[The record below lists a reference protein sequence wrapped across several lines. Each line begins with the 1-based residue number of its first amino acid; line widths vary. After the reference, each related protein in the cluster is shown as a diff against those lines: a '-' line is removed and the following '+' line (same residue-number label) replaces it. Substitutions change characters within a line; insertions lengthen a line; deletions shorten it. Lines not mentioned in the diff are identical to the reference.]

1 MAGINPTQ
9 IMGLLKSRNPQAAV
23 MQLLQGNSN
32 PMIQNLVQM
41 ANQGNSQGVQ
51 QFAQNY
57 LSQMGRDFNSEM
69 SSFMQMI
76 GKI

>member
-1 MAGINPTQ
+1 MAGMNPMQ
-9 IMGLLKSRNPQAAV
+9 IMGLLKARNPQAAV
-23 MQLLQGNSN
+23 MQLLQGNSD

-41 ANQGNSQGVQ
+41 ANQDNSQGIQ

-57 LSQMGRDFNSEM
+57 FNQMGRDFNSEM

-76 GKI
+76 GKM

>member
-1 MAGINPTQ
+1 MAGMNPMQ
-9 IMGLLKSRNPQAAV
+9 IMGLLKARNPQAAV

-41 ANQGNSQGVQ
+41 ANQGNSQGIQ

-57 LSQMGRDFNSEM
+57 FNQVGRDFNSEM

-76 GKI
+76 GKM

>member
-1 MAGINPTQ
+1 MQ
-9 IMGLLKSRNPQAAV
+9 IMGLLKAKNPQAAV

-41 ANQGNSQGVQ
+41 ANQGNSQGIQ

-57 LSQMGRDFNSEM
+57 FNQMGRDFNSEM

-76 GKI
+76 SKM

>member
-1 MAGINPTQ
+1 MAGINPMQ
-9 IMGLLKSRNPQAAV
+9 IMGLLKAKNPQAAV

-41 ANQGNSQGVQ
+41 ANQGNSQGIQ

-57 LSQMGRDFNSEM
+57 FNQMGRDFNSEM

-76 GKI
+76 GKM

>member
-1 MAGINPTQ
+1 MAGINPMQ
-9 IMGLLKSRNPQAAV
+9 IMGLLKAKNPQAAV

-41 ANQGNSQGVQ
+41 ANQGHSQGIQ

-57 LSQMGRDFNSEM
+57 FNQMGRDFNSEM

-76 GKI
+76 GKM

>member
-1 MAGINPTQ
+1 MAGINLMQ
-9 IMGLLKSRNPQAAV
+9 IMGLLKAKNPQAAV

-41 ANQGNSQGVQ
+41 ANQGNSQGIQ

-57 LSQMGRDFNSEM
+57 FNQMGRDFNSEM

-76 GKI
+76 GKM

>member
-1 MAGINPTQ
+1 MNPMQ
-9 IMGLLKSRNPQAAV
+9 IMGLLKARNPQAAV

-41 ANQGNSQGVQ
+41 ANQGNSQGIQ

-57 LSQMGRDFNSEM
+57 FNQVGRDFNSEM

-76 GKI
+76 GKM

>member
-1 MAGINPTQ
+1 MAGINPMQ
-9 IMGLLKSRNPQAAV
+9 IMVLLKAKIPQSAV

-41 ANQGNSQGVQ
+41 ANQGNSQGIQ

-57 LSQMGRDFNSEM
+57 FNQMGRDFNSEM

-76 GKI
+76 GKM